1 MKSIFYVISL
11 YILLVTAAGSSPA
24 YILNDENLPP
34 QFEATYDV
42 YKGSM
47 RVGEMQISLRKNGDE
62 VIYESTTVPV
72 GLAAFF
78 LGEQEFSDHA
88 VLKLFDDNYR
98 TIEFKHVM
106 KGSDKNRDEHYTFDW
121 VKKQADVAY
130 KDRKSILEIPP
141 HTFDNFSMQ
150 LLLMRKPDNQNAENI
165 YSVISKGR
173 LKEYVYKLDGNE
185 SVDTKLGKLNAN
197 KYVRKKNDDKK
208 TTYLGWYAESLHYLP
223 VKLDKIE
230 NGKIDISIQISSVEW
245 L

>member
-1 MKSIFYVISL
+1 MKIICYAI
-11 YILLVTAAGSSPA
+11 ILLLLLVEVAGSNPV
-24 YILNDENLPP
+24 YVLNDENLPP
-34 QFEATYDV
+34 QFVATYDV

-47 RVGEMQISLRKNGDE
+47 RVGKMDISLRKNNDE
-62 VIYESTTVPV
+62 VIYESTTNPV

-78 LGEQEFSDHA
+78 LGEQEFSDRA
-88 VLKLFDDNYR
+88 VLKLFDGNYR
-98 TIEFKHVM
+98 AIEFKHAM
-106 KGSDKNRDEHYTFDW
+106 KGSDKNRNEHYTFDW
-121 VKKQADVAY
+121 VNKKADVTY
-130 KDRKSILEIPP
+130 KDRKSILEIKP
-141 HTFDNFSMQ
+141 HTFDNFSTQ
-150 LLLMRKPDNQNAENI
+150 LLLMREPDSQNVEYI

-185 SVDTKLGKLNAN
+185 AVDTKLGKLNAN
-197 KYVRKKNDDKK
+197 KYIREKNDDKK